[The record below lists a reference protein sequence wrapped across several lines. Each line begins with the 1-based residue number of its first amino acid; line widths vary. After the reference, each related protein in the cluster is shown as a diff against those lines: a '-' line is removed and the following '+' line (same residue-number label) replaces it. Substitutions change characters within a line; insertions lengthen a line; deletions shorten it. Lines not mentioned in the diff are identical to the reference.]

1 MDIKKLFAISFLMMN
16 SIAQSYD
23 MTDDD
28 FKTLKK
34 IGTTGLIVSGTA
46 YLVYLCA
53 TSGDSVEQRIADAQE
68 DLATMPEYGQE
79 FDLEMHFKEKE
90 TQIQANLDQ
99 LHIDLSTLTHYVAHD
114 QKLKNDLAVL
124 EKTYN
129 NLWFK
134 SLYGGE
140 EIAAMTRKVYAYKL
154 SVQALLKYLQ
164 DHDKFIEG
172 HKIMNESSRLVHR
185 SLFKNEHEMLKAAQN
200 HDVDSLYPL
209 ITYAN
214 KFEKDLACVQFLTT
228 DKKSLQDYPQLSI
241 KIAEY
246 KERLQEI
253 RDAILSL
260 DLYKQQVLRKL
271 EIDVALL
278 IEQHKQLSAAVQR
291 LQFEVQML
299 RISQR

>member
-1 MDIKKLFAISFLMMN
+1 MNTKKLFAMLFLMMN

-23 MTDDD
+23 MTDED
-28 FKTLKK
+28 FKK
-34 IGTTGLIVSGTA
+34 IKEFGTVGLLASGTA

-53 TSGDSVEQRIADAQE
+53 TSGDSVEKRIADAKE
-68 DLATMPEYGQE
+68 DLAIMPEYGQE

-99 LHIDLSTLTHYVAHD
+99 LHIDLFALTHYIKHD
-114 QKLKNDLAVL
+114 QKLQNDLAVL

-154 SVQALLKYLQ
+154 TVQALLKYLQ

-172 HKIMNESSRLVHR
+172 HKIINESSRLVHR
-185 SLFKNEHEMLKAAQN
+185 SLFKNQDEMMKAAQN

-209 ITYAN
+209 VTYVN
-214 KFEKDLACVQFLTT
+214 KFEKDLSCVQFLTT
-228 DKKSLQDYPQLSI
+228 DKKALQDYPQLSI

-253 RDAILSL
+253 KDAILSL
-260 DLYKQQVLRKL
+260 DLYKQQALRKL

-278 IEQHKQLSAAVQR
+278 IEQHKQLSATVQR

-299 RISQR
+299 RMSQR